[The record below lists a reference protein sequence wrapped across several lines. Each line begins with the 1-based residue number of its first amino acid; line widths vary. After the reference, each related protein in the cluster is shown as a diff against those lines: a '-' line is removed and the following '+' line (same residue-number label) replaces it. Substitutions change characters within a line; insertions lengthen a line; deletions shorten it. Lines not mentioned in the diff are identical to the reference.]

1 MESVLNVY
9 YDTRLAP
16 ITFDFGTYLVVANA
30 FRQKLKLDRLYL
42 HLIRQG
48 FRNVT
53 ERETAYD
60 YDTKAWRFRHIVL
73 PLANLLPA
81 VSGVSWTSNGPSDL
95 KIPYFPVTYPP
106 RSQAEA
112 KTSIPY
118 LSNSL
123 LKYKGSGID
132 LRPYASGPQAE
143 RLARNLVGGTEKGLV
158 TISLRTSNQQLERN
172 SVLPVWHAVYK
183 TLVGEGYKVLIIP
196 DFEDVTSDRL
206 YSKYDWSVFM
216 PATFDLDIRLA
227 LYSIAR
233 LNLGVLNGVLVPLF
247 HSRYPYLIFK
257 PNVESVNQTKTEWL
271 RNIFGIEK
279 GQSFWWSQDN
289 QRLTWEVDEDADCVL
304 NEVYKS
310 LDG

>member
-257 PNVESVNQTKTEWL
+257 PNVESVNQTKT
-271 RNIFGIEK
+271 
-279 GQSFWWSQDN
+279 
-289 QRLTWEVDEDADCVL
+289 
-304 NEVYKS
+304 
-310 LDG
+310 